1 MFISLS
7 SLIIMSVGTV
17 IGIVFIILVLAAK
30 KYDAYIEPLTDNEY
44 PLNQLYGVGFLVLDI
59 TKHNFATK
67 AERKRRQQIAL
78 IYGEKHAEYYLR
90 VNAAERITLAFAL
103 MVVGFALYGIT
114 VDLLILGVF
123 AMFAF
128 VAYYYV
134 STLPEEKLKKKTE
147 QIINDFADVVS
158 KLALLVNAGMI
169 MKEAWAKVAYTG
181 DSELYQEMQRV
192 VVNME
197 NGISEIDAYT
207 DFGTR
212 CSAPEIKKFTSTI
225 IQGLVKGNKELV
237 EMIKQQSREIWDG
250 KRHRVKQQGEKAA
263 SKLLIPICIMFVG
276 ILIMI
281 IIPIFANL
289 GV

>member
-17 IGIVFIILVLAAK
+17 IGIVFIILVLAGK

-67 AERKRRQQIAL
+67 AERKRRQQISL

>member
-17 IGIVFIILVLAAK
+17 IGIVFIILVLAGK

>member
-17 IGIVFIILVLAAK
+17 IGIVFIILVLAGK

-225 IQGLVKGNKELV
+225 IQGLVKGNRELV

>member
-1 MFISLS
+1 MFLSLS

-17 IGIVFIILVLAAK
+17 IGIVFIILVLAGK

-44 PLNQLYGVGFLVLDI
+44 PLNQLYGVGFLILDI
-59 TKHNFATK
+59 TKHNFASK

-134 STLPEEKLKKKTE
+134 STLPEEKLKKRTE

-169 MKEAWAKVAYTG
+169 MKEAWTKVAYTG

-192 VVNME
+192 VVSME
-197 NGISEIDAYT
+197 NGVSEIDAYT

-225 IQGLVKGNKELV
+225 IQGLVKGNRELV